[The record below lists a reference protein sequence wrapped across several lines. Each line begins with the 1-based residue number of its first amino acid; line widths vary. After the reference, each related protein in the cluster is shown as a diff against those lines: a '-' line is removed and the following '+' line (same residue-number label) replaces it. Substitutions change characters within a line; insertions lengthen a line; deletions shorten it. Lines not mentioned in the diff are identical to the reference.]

1 MLRTALRIAAVSVAA
16 LSFAVGGAW
25 AAGGDAVPSIAP
37 TAARVALVIGNSF
50 YKAVNPLA
58 NPANDAQAMGQM
70 LNRAGFEVITALNMN
85 SAEMHRLTRD
95 FAARVAAKGPD
106 TVALVFYAGH
116 GLQVDGE
123 NFLVPVDARLER
135 EADVASQTMPL
146 ADVMKALENVNSRM
160 RIVILDAC
168 RNNPFAALETGR
180 PHGLALVDAPNDTI
194 LAYSTAP
201 GTEAADG
208 AGEHSPYAAALIDSI
223 NQPGV
228 PIEQL
233 FKQVRLHVHQQTQG
247 KQTPW
252 ESSSLTSNFA
262 FFSTFATALAAPIKV
277 ASNDPQDGIRPA
289 PLVRLEDLK
298 NRPAEQAYWY
308 VISEDSEEYYQEFIR
323 LYPDNPLCDQV
334 RRLFGRRKQMVD
346 WRDTVLRNTPEAYET
361 YLSRHPHTDHEA
373 AALRLRVAPRER
385 PLDPIFAP
393 RLNNGGRRLVG
404 IDPRPTSTSLSTK
417 GGVQLTNLNT
427 NRQQL
432 FNAENE
438 RRTAERQQAERL
450 QSQRLNAERLRL
462 EQSNAEKLNAARLQA
477 ERQNASRLQV
487 ERQNAARLQAE
498 RNTERLNA
506 QRLAAERLNA
516 QRLSTQRFNT
526 ERLRTERVNVQ
537 RFTAPRQDFRPSNF
551 ASNRFQGSN
560 APRVSGGFS
569 NGGRSGGSSFGRR

>member
-1 MLRTALRIAAVSVAA
+1 MESLMLRTALRIAAVSVAA

-25 AAGGDAVPSIAP
+25 AAGGDVVPSIAP
-37 TAARVALVIGNSF
+37 QAARVALVIGNSF

-85 SAEMHRLTRD
+85 GAEMHRLTRD

-116 GLQVDGE
+116 GLQIDGE

-135 EADVASQTMPL
+135 EADIASQTMPL

-180 PHGLALVDAPNDTI
+180 ARGLALVDAPSDTI

-208 AGEHSPYAAALIDSI
+208 VGEHSPYAAALIDSI
-223 NQPGV
+223 SQPGV

-262 FFSTFATALAAPIKV
+262 FFSTFATALAAPVKV

-298 NRPAEQAYWY
+298 TRPAEQAYWY
-308 VISEDSEEYYQEFIR
+308 VIAEDSEEYYQEFIR

-334 RRLFGRRKQMVD
+334 RRLFNRRKQMVD

-361 YLSRHPHTDHEA
+361 YLSRHPHTDLEA
-373 AALRLRVAPRER
+373 AALRLRVTPRER

-393 RLNNGGRRLVG
+393 RLNNEGRRLVG
-404 IDPRPTSTSLSTK
+404 NDSRPTSTSVSTK
-417 GGVQLTNLNT
+417 GGVQLSNLNT
-427 NRQQL
+427 NRHQL

-438 RRTAERQQAERL
+438 RRTAERLQSERL
-450 QSQRLNAERLRL
+450 QSQRL
-462 EQSNAEKLNAARLQA
+462 EQSNTEKLNAARLQA
-477 ERQNASRLQV
+477 ERQNA
-487 ERQNAARLQAE
+487 ARLQAE
-498 RNTERLNA
+498 RQNVARLDAERARSETRNTERLNA
-506 QRLAAERLNA
+506 QRLNT
-516 QRLSTQRFNT
+516 QRLNT
-526 ERLRTERVNVQ
+526 ERLRTERLNLQ
-537 RFTAPRQDFRPSNF
+537 RFNAARLDSRPSNF
-551 ASNRFQGSN
+551 SSNRFQGSN
-560 APRVSGGFS
+560 APRVIGGFS
-569 NGGRSGGSSFGRR
+569 NGARSGGSSFGRR